1 MRASAS
7 SNAER
12 AYHPGGG
19 RTPVART
26 PRREGGGTP
35 ATVVTATGGGH
46 ARERALQDPGLKD
59 YRLGD
64 CIGKGAFGSVYKAFN
79 WGTGEAVA
87 VKQIKL
93 GDLPKSELRMIEA
106 EIDLLKNLH
115 HDNIVKYVGF
125 VKSQDCL
132 NIILEYCENGSLH
145 SICKSY
151 GKFPENLVGVYM
163 TQVLQGLQYLHDQ
176 GVIHRD
182 IKGANILTTKDGTV
196 KLADFGVS
204 TSTLAGPDKE
214 AQVVGTPYWMAPEI
228 IQLSGA
234 TSASDVWSVGCTVIE
249 LLQGRPPYHNLAAM
263 PALFAIVNDD
273 HPPLPEGVSAA
284 ARDFLMQC
292 FQKDPNLRV
301 SARKLLKHPW
311 IVGCRRSDAPISK
324 KPAGFDQA
332 VEEVKQWNKALKY
345 SEPTMRELRASSG
358 SDGSN
363 AQVPPR
369 VPPHGQPV
377 SRFGPAAAADPQRSS
392 LATPSAK
399 RPLSNSAAT
408 KSKPNPELFRSPV
421 VADDDNWDNDFAT
434 AISPSALHLP
444 HLKPQDNFGGK
455 LSADKLKQFASID
468 ETSARDNWDEHFE
481 GDLQTVKSSSRQ
493 FLDQDPQE
501 QTIRPMPRR
510 SSKSAESSKV
520 QHGHK
525 KNRSKQSSS
534 NVPLLQKE
542 ASKPS
547 LSSKFEL
554 PLRPEAIYREQSTE
568 DFSDL
573 FPESD
578 SLFTRKMSRARKNSA
593 QQLMPPPDLKFE
605 PANNQMMLSAGGD
618 DNARRQRAS
627 PRPAPLDDQRMRRTK
642 SQIEIQKF
650 AEGED
655 DEDFSDIFGPNDTLT
670 EKVESDPGSDDGG
683 IMLLSKLSN
692 NSWLGDD
699 EDEDDPFAMMDPEYN
714 ELDLEANIARDRHA
728 RLAEKVEE
736 LVSLLK
742 MGTEMGGEERVSD
755 VAEDLLHLLHE
766 NEDVKGLI
774 ISAHGLLPILELLTL
789 PSDKIS
795 TAKSRQDMV
804 FLLLRVINKIIF
816 RDRELQENLCFV
828 GGIPVIT
835 QFAARQFSNE
845 IRLEAAAFVQ
855 QMYETSTLTLQMFV
869 SCGGISVLAG
879 FLDEDYESSRDLVLI
894 GVNGIWRVFELQGP
908 TPRNDF
914 CRLFS
919 KAKVLDPLAEILHRV
934 LDPYDKDRDELSEFI
949 EGRIVSLFLMFSQ
962 ADSEVKELIADR
974 AVLKTVLRDLKTMT
988 PTHQITMVKFI
999 KNLSSLPSTVEVL
1012 HQADAIEYLISLLQD
1027 SLTKNPQHFREM
1039 SNQVLNTMFNL
1050 CRLSKER
1057 QESAA
1062 SFGIVPLL
1070 LKIMKIDRPP
1080 KEFAL
1085 PILCDMAHS
1094 GSKGRRSLWQ
1104 HKGLDFYVSLLAD
1117 QYWQTTAIDAIFVWL
1132 QEETAKVESHLLSGQ
1147 FTSAILACFNGT
1159 KANVFASFDPTLLE
1173 PLLKLLRLSPA
1184 LSSSLAKPEMYYG
1197 LAAKL
1202 THKKPVVRLNL
1213 LRLVRTILEN
1223 SERDMGINS
1232 VNGGAHLQAM
1242 FETIQM
1248 LEKDPA
1254 LLVRNLAHEIVKT
1267 HIEGDYFEVKSI
1279 SAGSNNS
1286 HGSGRSGSGGS
1297 RRPTRYITPPS
1308 RSLQPSVSTP
1318 GQGSNAPMTPTHHPQ
1333 LRHADTESVVHQIAH
1348 TPRRTH
1354 ALQQDAL
1361 YGQQRPRSRE
1371 GALLVTPGI
1380 SAQRRVSGETPVR
1393 GSRLP
1398 RGSVSYTRPS
1408 TSASP
1413 VPPPPPLHHGRS
1425 DSSLSNKEN
1434 AGRLP
1439 YAVGSSA
1446 AISGDLIASPRSPAL
1461 GRERDRERDRD
1472 RDPRPISGMLK
1483 RRGSRVPSSEMKYVH
1498 GNGSGDS
1505 TKWS

>member
-1 MRASAS
+1 
-7 SNAER
+7 
-12 AYHPGGG
+12 
-19 RTPVART
+19 
-26 PRREGGGTP
+26 
-35 ATVVTATGGGH
+35 
-46 ARERALQDPGLKD
+46 
-59 YRLGD
+59 
-64 CIGKGAFGSVYKAFN
+64 
-79 WGTGEAVA
+79 
-87 VKQIKL
+87 
-93 GDLPKSELRMIEA
+93 
-106 EIDLLKNLH
+106 
-115 HDNIVKYVGF
+115 
-125 VKSQDCL
+125 
-132 NIILEYCENGSLH
+132 
-145 SICKSY
+145 
-151 GKFPENLVGVYM
+151 
-163 TQVLQGLQYLHDQ
+163 
-176 GVIHRD
+176 
-182 IKGANILTTKDGTV
+182 
-196 KLADFGVS
+196 
-204 TSTLAGPDKE
+204 
-214 AQVVGTPYWMAPEI
+214 
-228 IQLSGA
+228 
-234 TSASDVWSVGCTVIE
+234 
-249 LLQGRPPYHNLAAM
+249 
-263 PALFAIVNDD
+263 
-273 HPPLPEGVSAA
+273 
-284 ARDFLMQC
+284 MQC

-345 SEPTMRELRASSG
+345 SEPTLRELRASSG

-363 AQVPPR
+363 TQAPPR
-369 VPPHGQPV
+369 VPPHAQPV
-377 SRFGPAAAADPQRSS
+377 SRFGPAASADPQRSNF
-392 LATPSAK
+392 ATPSAK

-408 KSKPNPELFRSPV
+408 KSKPNAELFRSPE

-455 LSADKLKQFASID
+455 LSADRLKQFASID
-468 ETSARDNWDEHFE
+468 ETSVRDNWDEHFE

-501 QTIRPMPRR
+501 QTIRPTPRR
-510 SSKSAESSKV
+510 SSKSAESSSKA

-534 NVPLLQKE
+534 NVPLIQKE
-542 ASKPS
+542 PSKPS

-578 SLFTRKMSRARKNSA
+578 SLFTRKMSRARKVSLHTSDAQSRTNNFARVTYTLHQDSS

-605 PANNQMMLSAGGD
+605 PANNQMMLSAGGE
-618 DNARRQRAS
+618 DNVRRQRAS
-627 PRPAPLDDQRMRRTK
+627 PRPASAPIDDQRMRRTK

-774 ISAHGLLPILELLTL
+774 IGAHGLLPILELLTL

-869 SCGGISVLAG
+869 SCGGIAVLAG

-934 LDPYDKDRDELSEFI
+934 LDPYDSNRDELSEFI
-949 EGRIVSLFLMFSQ
+949 EGRIVNLFLMFSQ

-988 PTHQITMVKFI
+988 PIHQITMVKFI

-1027 SLTKNPQHFREM
+1027 SLTKNPQHFREI

-1132 QEETAKVESHLLSGQ
+1132 QEETAKVEAHLLNGN
-1147 FTSAILACFNGT
+1147 FTSAILSCFNGT

-1279 SAGSNNS
+1279 GAGSNNS

-1308 RSLQPSVSTP
+1308 RTLQPSTP
-1318 GQGSNAPMTPTHHPQ
+1318 ANNAPMTPTHPQ
-1333 LRHADTESVVHQIAH
+1333 LRHTETDSVIHQLAH

-1354 ALQQDAL
+1354 AIQQDAL
-1361 YGQQRPRSRE
+1361 YSQQRPRSRE

-1380 SAQRRVSGETPVR
+1380 SAQRRVSGETPGR
-1393 GSRLP
+1393 SRLP

-1408 TSASP
+1408 TSSASP
-1413 VPPPPPLHHGRS
+1413 APPAPPLHHGRS

-1434 AGRLP
+1434 SARLP

-1461 GRERDRERDRD
+1461 GREGRERERDRD
-1472 RDPRPISGMLK
+1472 RDSRPISGIMK